1 MSSNMST
8 EHMNKLTRYLEQ
20 YTPQNRLGFMRVA
33 LNKYRFENHKLSSND
48 IPFEDMIVQNNML
61 RSEMES
67 ILNQG
72 SCSEDEF
79 TSVFS
84 KLTLDQIYY
93 IGF

>member
-8 EHMNKLTRYLEQ
+8 EHINELNHYLEE
-20 YTPQNRLGFMRVA
+20 YTPENRLGFMRIA

-72 SCSEDEF
+72 SCSEEEF
-79 TSVFS
+79 TNVFS
-84 KLTLDQIYY
+84 KLSLDQIYY